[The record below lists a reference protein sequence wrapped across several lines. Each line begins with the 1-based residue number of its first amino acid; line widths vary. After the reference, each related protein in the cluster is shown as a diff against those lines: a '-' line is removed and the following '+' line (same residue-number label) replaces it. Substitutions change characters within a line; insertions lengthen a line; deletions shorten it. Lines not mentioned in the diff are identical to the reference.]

1 MIYVRRDAEIIPQRL
16 LDVAARA
23 QVALEALPANQRRAF
38 IKKKSHIWR
47 AFGRYLAKMSY
58 GKCWYSE
65 SPDPQSFFDVDH
77 FRPKCEAK
85 RSENETDNPGYE
97 WLAFSWEN
105 FRYAAN
111 CSNRLRENDETGVV
125 DGKGSWFPLLEGS
138 VKAHWDD
145 RCEGNEKPVLL
156 DPIRDADVGLVDIAA
171 DGRVEPSRLA
181 VGSAKI
187 RVKRSAELYGLN
199 LPGIKAARLKLM
211 REIQGMFQVLNET
224 IEAANN
230 AAMPNQAADMLPVKK
245 QRDLIRSKAL
255 PERPYSKAARAA
267 IIGAGWAEI
276 LPTPEEYE
284 DLRLAVA

>member
-1 MIYVRRDAEIIPQRL
+1 MIYVRRNAGIIPEKV

-23 QVALEALPANQRRAF
+23 EAELEALPANQRRAF

-125 DGKGSWFPLLEGS
+125 EGKGSWFPLLEGS
-138 VKAHWDD
+138 VKAHWGD
-145 RCEGNEKPVLL
+145 RCEAHENPILL
-156 DPIRDADVGLVDIAA
+156 DPVKQADVDLVDVQA
-171 DGRVEPSRLA
+171 DGRVGPSKLA
-181 VGSAKI
+181 VGSAKL
-187 RVKRSAELYGLN
+187 RVKRSSELYGLN
-199 LPGIKAARLKLM
+199 LPGIKGVRLRLM
-211 REIQGMFQVLNET
+211 REIQ
-224 IEAANN
+224 
-230 AAMPNQAADMLPVKK
+230 KCC
-245 QRDLIRSKAL
+245 R
-255 PERPYSKAARAA
+255 Y
-267 IIGAGWAEI
+267 
-276 LPTPEEYE
+276 
-284 DLRLAVA
+284 